1 MSSVRIRMQKNKRIL
16 TVFAAFTLLA
26 FTAAGAMAQSS
37 RLYLAG
43 YMGLNITSESQ
54 FIESNTPARGDI
66 EFKNGASFSGALGLR
81 LSKNLRLEG
90 EVSYR
95 QADISSADF
104 TTPGAFT
111 LGGDVS
117 TWLWMAN
124 VYYDFDLNWKNIE
137 PFVGAGVG
145 LAHHTG
151 TFNGTGVAN
160 ASDSSY
166 GLAWQVGGGAKYRVS
181 PDMAFVGGYRWL
193 GSTDAQFDS
202 YEMEYGGH
210 EIRFGVE
217 YDIPVS
223 RK

>member
-1 MSSVRIRMQKNKRIL
+1 MKKNKRLL
-16 TVFAAFTLLA
+16 TGFTAFALFA

-54 FIESNTPARGDI
+54 FIESSTPARGAI
-66 EFKNGASFSGALGLR
+66 EFENGASFAGALGLR
-81 LSKNLRLEG
+81 LSKNLRVEG

-95 QADISSADF
+95 KADISNVDF
-104 TTPGAFT
+104 SNAGSFNMN
-111 LGGDVS
+111 GDIA

-124 VYYDFDLNWKNIE
+124 VYYDFDVSWKNFE
-137 PFVGAGVG
+137 PFVGAGLG

-151 TFNGTGVAN
+151 TIHDSSGLARD

-166 GLAWQVGGGAKYRVS
+166 GLAWQLGGGAKYRVS

-210 EIRFGVE
+210 EIRFGIE